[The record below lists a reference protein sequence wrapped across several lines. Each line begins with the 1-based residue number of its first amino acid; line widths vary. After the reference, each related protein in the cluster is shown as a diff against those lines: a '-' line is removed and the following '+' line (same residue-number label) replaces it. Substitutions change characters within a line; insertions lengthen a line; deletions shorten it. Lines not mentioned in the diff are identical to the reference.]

1 MNYYGY
7 DQNDRLLGLNRNIE
21 HISLLHG
28 DNMRTEKSPTEHF
41 EEMDYGHIHQNEKF
55 NSVLINGKGH
65 GGKLNPEIKNIEA
78 FQFKPSDTYLMESTE
93 ETFRLEIK
101 TDPESV
107 RQQALWCGAKPGMR
121 VLDVG
126 CGPGK
131 TTSILYE
138 MVQPGGSAVGIDMSL
153 DRISHAK
160 SHYGRQSGID
170 FTVCNLKEPL
180 ISIGQFDLIW
190 VRFVLEYFREES
202 YDIIRNLSE
211 ALKPGGY
218 LCLLDL
224 DYNCLSHHELPPM
237 IQDLL
242 PKLMNRLEEECNFD
256 AYAGRKL
263 YSYLFDH
270 GFNNIQVNL
279 MAHHLFF
286 GSIKEADFFNWMK
299 KIEIIVKRFEALF
312 IDYPGGCE
320 AFIDD
325 FKRFLIDPRRFT
337 YTPLIMCKGMK
348 PLDL

>member
-1 MNYYGY
+1 
-7 DQNDRLLGLNRNIE
+7 
-21 HISLLHG
+21 
-28 DNMRTEKSPTEHF
+28 MRTDSASTELFEKMEYKHTHLIENIDS
-41 EEMDYGHIHQNEKF
+41 EMEN
-55 NSVLINGKGH
+55 
-65 GGKLNPEIKNIEA
+65 IKE
-78 FQFKPSDTYLMESTE
+78 FLFKSSDTYLMESNE

-107 RQQALWCGAKPGMR
+107 RKQAVWCGAKPGMR

-138 MVQPGGSAVGIDMSL
+138 MVQPGGSAVGIDLSS

-160 SHYGRQSGID
+160 THYCRQSGID

-180 ISIGQFDLIW
+180 TGIGQFDLIW

-202 YDIIRNLSE
+202 YNIVRNLGE

-237 IQDLL
+237 IQNLL

-263 YSYLFDH
+263 YSYLFDN
-270 GFNNIQVNL
+270 GFSDIQVDL

-286 GSIKEADFFNWMK
+286 GSIKE
-299 KIEIIVKRFEALF
+299 
-312 IDYPGGCE
+312 
-320 AFIDD
+320 
-325 FKRFLIDPRRFT
+325 
-337 YTPLIMCKGMK
+337 
-348 PLDL
+348 

>member
-1 MNYYGY
+1 M
-7 DQNDRLLGLNRNIE
+7 
-21 HISLLHG
+21 
-28 DNMRTEKSPTEHF
+28 
-41 EEMDYGHIHQNEKF
+41 
-55 NSVLINGKGH
+55 
-65 GGKLNPEIKNIEA
+65 KNIESFLCNA
-78 FQFKPSDTYLMESTE
+78 SDTYFMENAE

-107 RQQALWCGAKPGMR
+107 RQQAIWCGAKPGMR

-138 MVQPGGSAVGIDMSL
+138 MVQPGGCAVGIDLSS
-153 DRISHAK
+153 DRISYAK
-160 SHYGRQSGID
+160 NHYCRQPGID

-180 ISIGQFDLIW
+180 NSIGQFDLIW
-190 VRFVLEYFREES
+190 ARFVLEYFREES
-202 YDIIRNLSE
+202 NNIVKNLIE

-224 DYNCLSHHELPPM
+224 DYNSLSHYELPPT

-263 YSYLFDH
+263 YSYLFDN
-270 GFNNIQVNL
+270 GLNNIQVNL
-279 MAHHLFF
+279 KAHHLFF
-286 GSIKEADFFNWMK
+286 GSIKEKDLFNWMK
-299 KIEIIVKRFEALF
+299 KIEIIVKRFEDLF
-312 IDYPGGCE
+312 SDYPGGNE

-325 FKRFLIDPRRFT
+325 FKMFLIDPRRFT

-348 PLDL
+348 PLDF